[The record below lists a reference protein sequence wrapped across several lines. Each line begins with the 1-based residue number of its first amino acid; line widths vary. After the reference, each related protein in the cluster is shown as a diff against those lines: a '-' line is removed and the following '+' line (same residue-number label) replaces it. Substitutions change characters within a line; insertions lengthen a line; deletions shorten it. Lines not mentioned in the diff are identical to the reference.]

1 MRRTNREMAS
11 DLGIALLALALTFV
25 TVRIQSTGLR
35 LYPQLLS
42 GVPGG
47 SISDL
52 VTRFLPWG
60 GIWTGGLFLAL
71 PACLLLWWRRS
82 MPVPVAIATLLLA
95 LCSPAIV
102 PVLVALFTVA
112 VLCSSRTTAR
122 VAVLAL
128 VPIPAAYLQAPS
140 LAALTTAV
148 ALIGCALNASA
159 VGWGLFV
166 RSLRDRTDRAEA
178 QAVLRAERAQQQ
190 AREDTA
196 REMHDV
202 LAHRLS
208 LLSVHAGALEF
219 HPGAPAEEVERA
231 AGVIRES
238 DHMALEDLQVVL
250 RVLRAPAGDGA
261 AEPPQPT
268 LADLR
273 VLVAEARTAGM
284 DVQLDERIAASA
296 DATGVAGRTAYRVV
310 QEGLTNARKHAP
322 GAPVRI
328 TAHGGPREGISVE
341 LRNAIP
347 RGGPHS
353 GIPGTGQG
361 LIGLTERAA
370 LAGGKVTYGRSADDF
385 LLHAWLPWPS

>member
-1 MRRTNREMAS
+1 MAS
-11 DLGIALLALALTFV
+11 DLGIVLLALALTFV
-25 TVRIQSTGLR
+25 TARVRFTGMS
-35 LYPQLLS
+35 LYPQLSTGLPDMSLS
-42 GVPGG
+42 DPLARV
-47 SISDL
+47 
-52 VTRFLPWG
+52 LPWSN
-60 GIWTGGLFLAL
+60 IWTDGQFLAL
-71 PACLLLWWRRS
+71 PACLLLWWRRDR
-82 MPVPVAIATLLLA
+82 PVPVAIATLFFA
-95 LCSPAIV
+95 ICSPAVV
-102 PVLVALFTVA
+102 PALVALFTVA
-112 VLCSSRTTAR
+112 VLCPSRTTAR
-122 VAVLAL
+122 VTVLAL
-128 VPIPAAYLQAPS
+128 VPIPATYLLDPS
-140 LAALTTAV
+140 LGDPLTAV
-148 ALIGCALNASA
+148 ALIGCTLVAAA

-166 RSLRDRTDRAEA
+166 RTLSERTDRAEA
-178 QAVLRAERAQQQ
+178 EVVLRAERAQQQ

-238 DHMALEDLQVVL
+238 AHKALEDLQVVL
-250 RVLRAPAGDGA
+250 RVLRAPADDGA

-268 LADLR
+268 LADVR
-273 VLVAEARTAGM
+273 KLVAEARAAGT
-284 DVQLDERIAASA
+284 DVELDERIAEPA
-296 DATGVAGRTAYRVV
+296 DATGIAGRTAYRVV

-322 GAPVRI
+322 DAPVRI
-328 TAHGGPREGISVE
+328 AVHGGPREGISVD
-341 LRNAIP
+341 LRNALP

-385 LLHAWLPWPS
+385 LLHAWLPWPP